1 LDAHLKVPDLPKD
14 LRLPSV
20 NAQTLQAME
29 IRTWRTTAGDIDVLL
44 GIPVANRPPDQEAL
58 PELEALRG
66 ARIAAEKDWH
76 PPSPA

>member
-44 GIPVANRPPDQEAL
+44 GIPADRNWNLSRFEKLRLRATVREVA
-58 PELEALRG
+58 
-66 ARIAAEKDWH
+66 
-76 PPSPA
+76 